1 MNIVQS
7 QIKAKKLSLHV
18 NNLKGDNFQVKPLYF
33 KHVDKI
39 VDDTY
44 LLTLVI
50 ELKNTKDNPFPVDLV
65 VEFESMFKFKDY
77 KDEEEIMNFLNIT
90 AIQMV
95 FPIMRASVNSLIT
108 SALLPPL
115 VLPLIPD
122 VRTVFIEK

>member
-1 MNIVQS
+1 M
-7 QIKAKKLSLHV
+7 
-18 NNLKGDNFQVKPLYF
+18 YF